1 MPHIIIDIEVLP
13 VPVDTVPIM
22 CDLLRY
28 EIMWEFKRR
37 YNGITDEEAAER
49 AELGNPYDKDVTS
62 KDESGRPPTRVHIKP
77 LWFAYK
83 VLGDAGAVTSGGIY
97 SQASSWLM
105 NGVWPRQTI
114 KTLMHCVRDDGMQF
128 PSISAFL
135 EQINATKV
143 WFQWD
148 QVMQARILH
157 DPHTTLWAKGMQLEC
172 KLLEPHGLRVFFL
185 DGPHQEEHC
194 LVLGPTRATS
204 V

>member
-1 MPHIIIDIEVLP
+1 MPHIVIDIEVLP

-37 YNGITDEEAAER
+37 YNGIADEEAAER

-62 KDESGRPPTRVHIKP
+62 KDKSGRPPTRAHIKQP

-83 VLGDAGAVTSGGIY
+83 VLGDAGAVTSGGIH
-97 SQASSWLM
+97 SQVISSLM

-114 KTLMHCVRDDGMQF
+114 KTLKHCVRDDGMQF

-135 EQINATKV
+135 EQIKATKV
-143 WFQWD
+143 WF
-148 QVMQARILH
+148 
-157 DPHTTLWAKGMQLEC
+157 
-172 KLLEPHGLRVFFL
+172 
-185 DGPHQEEHC
+185 
-194 LVLGPTRATS
+194 
-204 V
+204 